1 MDVGFESI
9 VLWCPILLIIGYLF
23 RPNQL
28 CICGHSVRI
37 IISDTDALSHHLW
50 IIPLYA
56 TCLIIMTM
64 YIHIFIFCIL
74 STLFLLLL
82 FHLMI
87 SLGILFIYK
96 LITVYRN
103 GCIASNDVYV
113 CAITRTTILCSIS
126 ISMSFVAII
135 GCTFYHLDTSNH
147 TAVWLTRF
155 LTLADVY
162 SNTLCVVMCYK
173 CFLPIYDK
181 LCIHLDA
188 MCRRCWIK
196 IVRDDTRDIKVQTD
210 CDFTEDK
217 TTNTVTTTDRI
228 FMHETTV

>member
-1 MDVGFESI
+1 MVSNSTYYW
-9 VLWCPILLIIGYLF
+9 L
-23 RPNQL
+23 
-28 CICGHSVRI
+28 SV
-37 IISDTDALSHHLW
+37 STK
-50 IIPLYA
+50 
-56 TCLIIMTM
+56 
-64 YIHIFIFCIL
+64 
-74 STLFLLLL
+74 STLYLWAQCTHYHLGHRRSISSPLDHSSLCNMFNHYDYVYSYIYILYFIYAFLLLL